1 MIEVSKNLKISI
13 NKFEKQHVMESM
25 KFSDG
30 GMGATLGKP
39 GIGTGA
45 FKIPQ
50 NDSVPDSNYHS
61 RQGSNM
67 DLEKVY
73 HKAIEPKI
81 KEYELKEEI
90 DDMPVVIFGKTAYQL

>member
-1 MIEVSKNLKISI
+1 LKRERDRLIEVSKNLKISI

-67 DLEKVY
+67 RDLTSPG
-73 HKAIEPKI
+73 PKGT
-81 KEYELKEEI
+81 I
-90 DDMPVVIFGKTAYQL
+90 DSAKRPNTET